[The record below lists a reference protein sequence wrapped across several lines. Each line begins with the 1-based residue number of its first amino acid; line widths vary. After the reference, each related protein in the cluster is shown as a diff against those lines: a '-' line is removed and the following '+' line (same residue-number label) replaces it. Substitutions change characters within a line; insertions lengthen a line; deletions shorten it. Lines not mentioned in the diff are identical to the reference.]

1 MIGSAKIQNIIIRNS
16 AIRNNF
22 YSFRERDLIPCRVGC
37 LRPLALIFL
46 FFFMVFNKI
55 VFLRAKKS
63 QMEKVYFT
71 DYVPSS
77 RGAAREKLTQWQKKY
92 PASAFLNIFCLKE
105 ARMKLS
111 HRQRSKMLLTLPDKL
126 RFDSLQLETAPVVEV
141 REKPQL
147 NMVENRPHISSPLHP
162 IFVKHPTPDH
172 ENRQVLIDQLIEKF
186 SKDAPKIIYS
196 PDVHDADADYG
207 IESSIEDQSI
217 VSVSLANI
225 YADQGYYD
233 RAIQMFEILKL
244 HFPEKNSIFA
254 ARIEELKK
262 MMAEG

>member
-1 MIGSAKIQNIIIRNS
+1 
-16 AIRNNF
+16 
-22 YSFRERDLIPCRVGC
+22 
-37 LRPLALIFL
+37 
-46 FFFMVFNKI
+46 
-55 VFLRAKKS
+55 
-63 QMEKVYFT
+63 MEKLYFT
-71 DYVPSS
+71 DFVPSS
-77 RGAAREKLTQWQKKY
+77 RGEAREKLTQWQKKY
-92 PASAFLNIFCLKE
+92 PASALLNIFCLKE
-105 ARMKLS
+105 ARMKIS
-111 HRQRSKMLLTLPDKL
+111 HRQRAKMLLTLPDKL

-147 NMVENRPHISSPLHP
+147 NIVENHPHTTSPLHP
-162 IFVKHPTPDH
+162 IFVKHPSPDH
-172 ENRQVLIDQLIEKF
+172 ENRQALIDQLIEKF

-207 IESSIEDQSI
+207 MESSIEDQSI

-262 MMAEG
+262 MMTEG

>member
-1 MIGSAKIQNIIIRNS
+1 
-16 AIRNNF
+16 
-22 YSFRERDLIPCRVGC
+22 
-37 LRPLALIFL
+37 
-46 FFFMVFNKI
+46 
-55 VFLRAKKS
+55 
-63 QMEKVYFT
+63 MEKIYFNDFVST
-71 DYVPSS
+71 EM
-77 RGAAREKLTQWQKKY
+77 GQAHEKLREWQRKY
-92 PASAFLNIFCLKE
+92 PASPLLNMFCLKDVSF
-105 ARMKLS
+105 RTTG
-111 HRQRSKMLLTLPDKL
+111 RQRVKMLLTLPDKL
-126 RFDSLQLETAPVVEV
+126 RFDALQLETVPVVEV

-147 NMVENRPHISSPLHP
+147 NIVEGTSPQNSSLQP
-162 IFVKHPTPDH
+162 IFVKHPSPDH
-172 ENRQVLIDQLIEKF
+172 ENRQALIDQLIEKF

-207 IESSIEDQSI
+207 MESSIEDQSI